1 MIVKT
6 ITTKEFV
13 EGRSMIVIPEPS
25 EETIEKFK
33 KVMKIKVGKKTDVY
47 LMSDDHCS
55 ALITKEMN
63 LDDLRK
69 HFIHDERIYA
79 GFWRF
84 DGEWVRRK
92 RHNEMNI
99 GIRTDDGVFVYSADR
114 LADALKVAGNK
125 VHLYICRPNE
135 DVYGGWGF
143 LLVLS
148 DKCGICLAPIKD
160 EYVRKEGYQ
169 IIGKVA
175 QLIHTSDSVKD
186 QPSDGFFDEFSE
198 REALKLIERL
208 SRELGILHM

>member
-1 MIVKT
+1 
-6 ITTKEFV
+6 
-13 EGRSMIVIPEPS
+13 MIVIPKPS

-33 KVMKIKVGKKTDVY
+33 KVVKRGVGIESDVY
-47 LMSDDHCS
+47 LMSNDRCS
-55 ALITKEMN
+55 ALITKEMS

-84 DGEWVRRK
+84 DGEWVKRK

-99 GIRTDDGVFVYSADR
+99 GIRTDDGVFVYKADR

-125 VHLYICRPNE
+125 VHLYICILKE
-135 DVYGGWGF
+135 DRHKNWG
-143 LLVLS
+143 LLLILNN
-148 DKCGICLAPIKD
+148 KCGICLAPVID

-175 QLIHTSDSVKD
+175 QLIHTSDPAKD
-186 QPSDGFFDEFSE
+186 QPSDGFFDSLSE

>member
-1 MIVKT
+1 
-6 ITTKEFV
+6 
-13 EGRSMIVIPEPS
+13 MIVIPKPS

-84 DGEWVRRK
+84 DGGWVRRK
-92 RHNEMNI
+92 RHNGMNI
-99 GIRTDDGVFVYSADR
+99 GIRAGDGVFFYNADR

-125 VHLYICRPNE
+125 VHLYICILKEGCLKN
-135 DVYGGWGF
+135 WGV
-143 LLVLS
+143 LLILNN
-148 DKCGICLAPIKD
+148 KCGICLAPVID
-160 EYVRKEGYQ
+160 EYARKEGYQ

-175 QLIHTSDSVKD
+175 QLIHTSDPAKD
-186 QPSDGFFDEFSE
+186 QPSDCFFDSLSE